1 MITNYI
7 TPNFVFAD
15 MIPDHAQGSRVWD
28 TEGKEYID
36 LSGGVAVNAL
46 GHCHP
51 ALIEALNAQ
60 AHKMWHI
67 SNYYTSE
74 VSQNLAK
81 TLVENSFAQKAF
93 FVNSG
98 AEANEAAFKLAR
110 KYAYDRFGKEKN
122 EIISC
127 VNSFHGRTLFTVSVG
142 GQPKYQTGF
151 APLPTG
157 IHHSPFNDSHALEN
171 AVNENTCAVVLELVQ
186 GEGGVLPATEEFVQ
200 TARRLCNEYKALLI
214 IDEVQ
219 TGLGRT
225 GKLFAYEHYQVEPD
239 IISIAKALGGGFPI
253 GAMLCTDEVAA
264 AFTPG
269 SHGTTFG
276 GNPLACAV
284 ALAAFNI
291 INDPATQA
299 HVCQQ
304 SQAFFDDLNALNDRL
319 GGVFR
324 EIRGKGLL
332 IGCVLSEQ
340 YEGRVAEMTSL
351 ALQNGLMVLQAGANV
366 LRLAPSLL
374 ITDEDRTE
382 GLMRLE
388 AALQQFLA

>member
-1 MITNYI
+1 MIKNYI

-15 MIPDHAQGSRVWD
+15 MVPDHATGSRVWD

-51 ALIEALNAQ
+51 ALIEALNTQ

-81 TLVENSFAQKAF
+81 TLIENSFAQKAF

-110 KYAYDRFGKEKN
+110 KYACDRFGKEKN

-142 GQPKYQTGF
+142 GQPKYQAGF
-151 APLPTG
+151 APLPAG

-200 TARRLCNEYKALLI
+200 TARRLCNEHKALLI

-225 GKLFAYEHYQVEPD
+225 GKLFAYEHYQIEPD

-299 HVCQQ
+299 HVQQQ

-319 GGVFR
+319 GGIFR

-340 YEGRVAEMTSL
+340 YEGRVAEITSL

-388 AALQQFLA
+388 VALQQFLA

>member
-15 MIPDHAQGSRVWD
+15 MVPDHAQGSRVWD

-51 ALIEALNAQ
+51 ALIEALNTQAQ
-60 AHKMWHI
+60 KMWHI

-81 TLVENSFAQKAF
+81 ALVDYGFAQKVF

-110 KYAYDRFGKEKN
+110 KYAYDRFGKDKN

-151 APLPTG
+151 APLPSG

-171 AVNENTCAVVLELVQ
+171 AINENTCAVVLELVQ
-186 GEGGVLPATEEFVQ
+186 GEGGVLPASEEFVQ
-200 TARRLCNEYKALLI
+200 TARRLCNEHNAVLI
-214 IDEVQ
+214 FDEVQ
-219 TGLGRT
+219 TGMGRT

-239 IISIAKALGGGFPI
+239 IISIAKALGGGFPV
-253 GAMLCTDEVAA
+253 GAMLCKEEVAA

-284 ALAAFNI
+284 ALAAFNV
-291 INDPATQA
+291 INDPVTQE
-299 HVCQQ
+299 HVNQQ
-304 SQAFFDDLNALNDRL
+304 AQVFFDDLNALNDRL

-340 YEGRVAEMTSL
+340 YEGRVAEITSL
-351 ALQNGLMVLQAGANV
+351 ALKNGLMVLQAGANV

-388 AALQQFLA
+388 VALQQFLA